1 MHAAFNDGLC
11 KVKAVVFDND
21 GTLVDSMAGI
31 VRSWAQ
37 LAEEY
42 GGSGE
47 VEGNFHGRSSAD
59 IIRELLGVE
68 EAERAMARI
77 DELEVQYAGDT
88 TAHAGVPELLA
99 ALPDDRFAVASSGTH
114 AVIDARL
121 SAAHIDRPAV
131 VVSADDVDH
140 AKPAP
145 DIFLAACAGLGYPP
159 SECLVVEDAA
169 SGVQAGKAAGC
180 PVLAVTTTTP
190 AEQLQQAGADL
201 VVASLV
207 EVELRLV
214 DDWLEVRQRR
224 A

>member
-1 MHAAFNDGLC
+1 MDALF
-11 KVKAVVFDND
+11 KVKAVIFDND
-21 GTLVDSMAGI
+21 GTLVYSMPGI

-37 LAEEY
+37 LAAEF

-59 IIRELLGVE
+59 IIRDLVGAQQLDH
-68 EAERAMARI
+68 AIARI
-77 DELEVQYAGDT
+77 NELEVEHAGDT
-88 TAHAGVPELLA
+88 VPNDGVLDLLA
-99 ALPDDRFAVASSGTH
+99 AIPADRFAVASSGTH
-114 AVIDARL
+114 VVIDARL
-121 SAAHIDRPAV
+121 KAAGIERPAV
-131 VVSADDVDH
+131 VVSADDVEH

-159 SECLVVEDAA
+159 SECLVVEDAT

-207 EVELRLV
+207 DVELRLV
-214 DDWLEVRQRR
+214 DDWLEVRRRR